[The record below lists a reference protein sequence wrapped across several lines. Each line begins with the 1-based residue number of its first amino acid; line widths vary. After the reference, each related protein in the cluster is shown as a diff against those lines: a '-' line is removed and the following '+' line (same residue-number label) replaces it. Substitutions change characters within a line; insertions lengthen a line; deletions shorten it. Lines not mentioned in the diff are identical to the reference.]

1 MAANMKPKGIS
12 ILGSTGSI
20 GCNTLRVVESL
31 GGEGFRVVALGA
43 GHNVEILADQIAIH
57 LPELVSVETEE
68 VAHDLRARL
77 FARNVDLPRIVIGE
91 QGLIEVATHE
101 QADCVVSATVGAVG
115 FLPTLRALEAGKR
128 VALANKETLV
138 MAGELMTRAALASGA
153 ELLPVDS
160 EHNALHQCLRGEQ
173 RSEVRR
179 IVLTASGGPFRTKT
193 RKQMQESTVAEAL
206 RHPTWNMGAKI
217 TIDSA
222 TLMNKGLEVIEAH
235 WLFGFSADQIDIV
248 VHPESVVHSM
258 IELVDGSVI
267 AQLGVTDMRHAIQ
280 YALTYPERHSSELP
294 PLDLTALSALHF
306 EAPDPERFP
315 CISLAYRALREGG
328 TLPAAMNA
336 ANEEAVKA
344 FIDERISL
352 IDIASVIEAVMDAHE
367 TQPATELAAILDADS
382 SARLA
387 AAAEI
392 GKLSKPAPSLAK
404 M

>member
-1 MAANMKPKGIS
+1 MTSTGVV

-20 GCNTLRVVESL
+20 GCNTLRVIEAL
-31 GGEGFRVVALGA
+31 GSKRFRVVALGA
-43 GHNVEILADQIAIH
+43 GRNFELLADQIATH
-57 LPELVSVETEE
+57 LPEVVSVENEE
-68 VAHDLRARL
+68 AAHDLRAML
-77 FARNVDLPRIVIGE
+77 FQRNVDLPRIVIGE
-91 QGLIEVATHE
+91 SGLIEVASHP

-115 FLPTLRALEAGKR
+115 FVPTLRALEAGKR

-138 MAGELMTRAALASGA
+138 MAGELMTRAAKQSGA
-153 ELLPVDS
+153 EILPVDS

-173 RSEVRR
+173 HAEVRR
-179 IVLTASGGPFRTKT
+179 IILTASGGPFRTK
-193 RKQMQESTVAEAL
+193 KKSEMKDATVSEAL

-235 WLFGFSADQIDIV
+235 WLFGFQSDQIDIV

-258 IELVDGSVI
+258 IELVDGSVM

-280 YALTYPERHSSELP
+280 YALTYPDRHPCDLP

-306 EAPDPERFP
+306 ESPDHERFP
-315 CISLAYRALREGG
+315 CIGLAYRALREGG

-336 ANEEAVKA
+336 ANEEAVRA
-344 FIDERISL
+344 FIEMQICL
-352 IDIASVIEAVMDAHE
+352 TDIPEVIRLVMDNHE
-367 TQPATELAAILDADS
+367 INPVTSIEVVLDADR

-387 AAAEI
+387 ALEVI
-392 GKLSKPAPSLAK
+392 EKLAK
-404 M
+404 SNTILVEKTV